1 MPDEEKK
8 IDRIAELEWYLLRE
22 IGSHEVIIKL
32 YAESHDGAQLVDNER
47 ALAAC
52 EIGLD
57 MIAWMRKEKRKR
69 MVQGYAPDER

>member
-1 MPDEEKK
+1 MPDEK
-8 IDRIAELEWYLLRE
+8 IDKLAELEWYLLRE
-22 IGSHEVIIKL
+22 VGSHEVILKV
-32 YAESHDGAQLVDNER
+32 YGEANNGAQLVDNER

-69 MVQGYAPDER
+69 MLEGYAPDER